1 MSVPDFRDL
10 CQQFVDAVDQL
21 TSHGDSPNGPGH
33 RLILT
38 VDVDHL
44 EELADSARAEL
55 AKEAAVREAL
65 ARWGLTADAQ
75 AAADAELEQA
85 TAPSDEELRA
95 LYYSTPNFEAAVRE
109 ALARWGLT
117 ADAQAAADAELEG
130 VCSTILSQE
139 WFADPTFR
147 IAQLRRARRPAP
159 AIPLKKAE

>member
-55 AKEAAVREAL
+55 AKPLTSPGNEEAEA
-65 ARWGLTADAQ
+65 WADRLDFIKGSGDHPCGFWVSTDSIGPLIR
-75 AAADAELEQA
+75 AAL
-85 TAPSDEELRA
+85 LH
-95 LYYSTPNFEAAVRE
+95 
-109 ALARWGLT
+109 WGLT

>member
-1 MSVPDFRDL
+1 MSVPGFRDL

-55 AKEAAVREAL
+55 AK
-65 ARWGLTADAQ
+65 
-75 AAADAELEQA
+75 QA